1 MMKKIQIFCWYNFLL
16 AEVLKSWCRQAI
28 FLPTEFSFPRY
39 FSWKFEGVSRN
50 LQEFSSEYFFFYP
63 FVENS
68 VKLSLVNFPTA
79 ISMYLYN
86 SYEMSLNDVEKMD
99 ARRFLWS
106 FCTGFQA
113 LWPST
118 KYPQCVEFIFDVV
131 KSRKIYKRE

>member
-1 MMKKIQIFCWYNFLL
+1 MSELYLQNFHFLDISLESLRVSLEICKNFLP
-16 AEVLKSWCRQAI
+16 KI
-28 FLPTEFSFPRY
+28 
-39 FSWKFEGVSRN
+39 
-50 LQEFSSEYFFFYP
+50 FFFYP

-118 KYPQCVEFIFDVV
+118 K
-131 KSRKIYKRE
+131 

>member
-1 MMKKIQIFCWYNFLL
+1 MRVSLEICKNFLP
-16 AEVLKSWCRQAI
+16 KI
-28 FLPTEFSFPRY
+28 
-39 FSWKFEGVSRN
+39 
-50 LQEFSSEYFFFYP
+50 FFFYP